1 MAYHEALYLAVFL
14 PIVMLLYQVLPQKIR
29 PYLLL
34 LASYVFFWSFSK
46 YLIVYLLAT
55 TLVIYGV
62 GLWIGSLQ
70 KKCKAACEGL
80 AREEKKAVKK
90 GFQNKEK
97 AVLVLTIV
105 LLIGVLAVLK
115 YYQ

>member
-62 GLWIGSLQ
+62 GLWIGS
-70 KKCKAACEGL
+70 
-80 AREEKKAVKK
+80 
-90 GFQNKEK
+90 
-97 AVLVLTIV
+97 
-105 LLIGVLAVLK
+105 
-115 YYQ
+115 